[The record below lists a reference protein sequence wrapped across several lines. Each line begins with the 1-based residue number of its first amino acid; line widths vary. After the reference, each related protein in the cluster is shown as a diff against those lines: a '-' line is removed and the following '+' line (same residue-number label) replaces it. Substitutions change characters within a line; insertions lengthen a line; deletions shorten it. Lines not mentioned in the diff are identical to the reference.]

1 MNEKVEEVFSFD
13 DKIMEYVSVDA
24 LVAFLIKLLLCVVV
38 VIISAILIKFL
49 KHIIKKLIYTHKG
62 FSERKSKTLF
72 TVCSSTIR
80 YVIYF
85 FAICQILSI
94 FGINVM
100 SFIAVA
106 GVGSIAIAFGAQS
119 LVQDIIT
126 GMFILIEDQFA
137 VGDVITLEGYTGT
150 VEGIGI
156 RTTRIRSSDGNLF
169 IIPNGQVK
177 IVTNMSKGFNRAVVD
192 ISVAYEENVDKVIA
206 IMKDEL
212 KKSFEEN
219 KIAGLLKIPDVLG
232 VVDLADSAVIIRI
245 SADSAVGENWA
256 IEREIRRIIKNRFD
270 KENICIPY
278 PQIVLHKTDEKE
290 A

>member
-192 ISVAYEENVDKVIA
+192 ISIAYEENVDKVIA
-206 IMKDEL
+206 VMKDEL